1 MSKTSQLPQD
11 VYLTPKMELPK
22 ALSGRRTFLSAIVHL
37 LSRLPAA
44 PLLRQL
50 GLVGAPQVP
59 QPLCREGVAAQRHG
73 LQMPLDG
80 RRCCTSSQA
89 LVQRREAGDAQL
101 AQHAHRSFLRLSS
114 EEILEEPGQR
124 YRRSN
129 ELTPPAKRDEKGLL
143 EFATLQGPR
152 HPTLRFGG
160 QRLMERAFLPH
171 PPSGLVANILC
182 LSLGAIGL
190 EFISFLILLM
200 DIQLTGRPGCGL
212 QLGTLVTVSSIQS
225 ARPGLP
231 SLPAWRRLPPPSIRP
246 PRSSASSVS
255 IFKKP
260 PAAHHTSSIS
270 VSSQRRHA

>member
-59 QPLCREGVAAQRHG
+59 QPLCGEDVAARVHG

-80 RRCCTSSQA
+80 RRFGTSSQT

-101 AQHAHRSFLRLSS
+101 AQHAHRNFLWLSR
-114 EEILEEPGQR
+114 QR
-124 YRRSN
+124 YRHSN
-129 ELTPPAKRDEKGLL
+129 ELTPPTKRD
-143 EFATLQGPR
+143 
-152 HPTLRFGG
+152 
-160 QRLMERAFLPH
+160 
-171 PPSGLVANILC
+171 ILC
-182 LSLGAIGL
+182 VSLGAIGL

-212 QLGTLVTVSSIQS
+212 QLSTLVTVSSTQS
-225 ARPGLP
+225 ATTKVEPTKASKRPEMKAGGEGAAP
-231 SLPAWRRLPPPSIRP
+231 RRSVLRVKPQPLTGPPE
-246 PRSSASSVS
+246 A
-255 IFKKP
+255 
-260 PAAHHTSSIS
+260 IS
-270 VSSQRRHA
+270 CYR

>member
-59 QPLCREGVAAQRHG
+59 QPLCGEDVAARVHG

-80 RRCCTSSQA
+80 RRFGTSSQT

-101 AQHAHRSFLRLSS
+101 AQHAHRNFLWLSS

-124 YRRSN
+124 YRHSN
-129 ELTPPAKRDEKGLL
+129 ELTPPTKRD
-143 EFATLQGPR
+143 
-152 HPTLRFGG
+152 
-160 QRLMERAFLPH
+160 
-171 PPSGLVANILC
+171 ILC
-182 LSLGAIGL
+182 VSLGAIGL

-212 QLGTLVTVSSIQS
+212 QLSTLVTVSSTQS
-225 ARPGLP
+225 EKTWHQALLLVQIGRQHGAGTPTHKTSALAAFTPRVVPALAAFRPSAKIKCQLRERFREAPGCPPHQQLCVLSAPARVADTGPTVSRCGH
-231 SLPAWRRLPPPSIRP
+231 
-246 PRSSASSVS
+246 RS
-255 IFKKP
+255 
-260 PAAHHTSSIS
+260 
-270 VSSQRRHA
+270 